1 MAVAGRRPELT
12 PRSLFV
18 LLLERDGLLDLV
30 ILNIDQLVILV
41 TRGVVLGQDSLGL
54 SMLALGDQ
62 PPWRFWNE
70 PDEEDLEQRR
80 DRLQEA
86 GHAPSPVTN
95 DIVRPERH
103 PGTNEGAEVP
113 QGVVDGRVDSTVL
126 RVHEL
131 RDQERRGAV
140 CDGDAETKE
149 KAANDEH
156 GNVEAH
162 GKQSNSHKHDGAA
175 DNHAHASAE

>member
-12 PRSLFV
+12 PRSLLV

-30 ILNIDQLVILV
+30 ILNIDQLIILV

-54 SMLALGDQ
+54 GVLPLGDQ
-62 PPWRFWNE
+62 PSRRFRDE

-95 DIVRPERH
+95 DIVCPERY
-103 PGTNEGAEVP
+103 PGTDEGAEVP
-113 QGVVDGRVDSTVL
+113 QGVVDGRVDSAML

-131 RDQERRGAV
+131 CDQERRGAV

-149 KAANDEH
+149 EAANDEH